1 MIAQYLTVC
10 LDEIAIGAKKN
21 IIRGYQTAREGE
33 VMKRLIYISLVFL
46 LALSLLTGCET
57 TRKLTSSISG
67 TSDTDELLTQVPSEE
82 QKEVHEAAFNLQVAE
97 EKIKLAEMKA
107 ELASLQKKY
116 ADYQEDLAN
125 KHQDAAEVKL
135 DLAKLETV
143 DKANLGEKE
152 YNINKIADLKSK
164 MLKIEADSIKL
175 EAKRDTTEQKING
188 LAQQIEEQETKILN
202 LEAAGVPEP
211 DPGDVVKMDKGP
223 EEEKVSETST
233 EKPQTQP

>member
-1 MIAQYLTVC
+1 
-10 LDEIAIGAKKN
+10 
-21 IIRGYQTAREGE
+21 
-33 VMKRLIYISLVFL
+33 MKRLIYISLVFL

-116 ADYQEDLAN
+116 ADYQEDVAN
-125 KHQDAAEVKL
+125 KHQDSAEVKL

-164 MLKIEADSIKL
+164 ILKIEADSIKL

>member
-1 MIAQYLTVC
+1 
-10 LDEIAIGAKKN
+10 
-21 IIRGYQTAREGE
+21 
-33 VMKRLIYISLVFL
+33 MKRLIYISLVFL

-188 LAQQIEEQETKILN
+188 LAQQIDEQETKILN

>member
-1 MIAQYLTVC
+1 
-10 LDEIAIGAKKN
+10 
-21 IIRGYQTAREGE
+21 
-33 VMKRLIYISLVFL
+33 MKRLIYISLVFL

>member
-1 MIAQYLTVC
+1 
-10 LDEIAIGAKKN
+10 
-21 IIRGYQTAREGE
+21 
-33 VMKRLIYISLVFL
+33 MKRLIYISLVFL

-135 DLAKLETV
+135 DLVKLETV

>member
-1 MIAQYLTVC
+1 
-10 LDEIAIGAKKN
+10 
-21 IIRGYQTAREGE
+21 
-33 VMKRLIYISLVFL
+33 MKRLIYISLVFL

-164 MLKIEADSIKL
+164 ILKIEADSIKL

-223 EEEKVSETST
+223 EEEKVSETKT
-233 EKPQTQP
+233 AEPETQP

>member
-1 MIAQYLTVC
+1 
-10 LDEIAIGAKKN
+10 
-21 IIRGYQTAREGE
+21 
-33 VMKRLIYISLVFL
+33 MKSLSYISLVFL
-46 LALSLLTGCET
+46 LAFLLLTGCET

-97 EKIKLAEMKA
+97 EKLKLAEMKA

-116 ADYQEDLAN
+116 ADYQEDVAN
-125 KHQDAAEVKL
+125 KNKDAAEVKI
-135 DLAKLETV
+135 DLAKLEAV

-152 YNINKIADLKSK
+152 NNINKIADLKAK
-164 MLKIEADSIKL
+164 ILKIEADSIKL

-188 LAQQIEEQETKILN
+188 LSQQIEEQETKIIN

-211 DPGDVVKMDKGP
+211 EPGDVVKQDKGP
-223 EEEKVSETST
+223 EEEKPSEIKS
-233 EKPQTQP
+233 EEPVTQP

>member
-1 MIAQYLTVC
+1 
-10 LDEIAIGAKKN
+10 
-21 IIRGYQTAREGE
+21 
-33 VMKRLIYISLVFL
+33 MKRLIYISLVFL

-67 TSDTDELLTQVPSEE
+67 TSATDELLTQVPSEE

-116 ADYQEDLAN
+116 ADYQEDVAD

>member
-1 MIAQYLTVC
+1 
-10 LDEIAIGAKKN
+10 
-21 IIRGYQTAREGE
+21 
-33 VMKRLIYISLVFL
+33 MKRLIYISLVFL

-97 EKIKLAEMKA
+97 EKMKLAEMKA

-164 MLKIEADSIKL
+164 ILKIEADSIKL

>member
-1 MIAQYLTVC
+1 
-10 LDEIAIGAKKN
+10 
-21 IIRGYQTAREGE
+21 
-33 VMKRLIYISLVFL
+33 MKRLIYISLVFL

-57 TRKLTSSISG
+57 TRKLTSSISW
-67 TSDTDELLTQVPSEE
+67 TSATDELLTQVPSEE